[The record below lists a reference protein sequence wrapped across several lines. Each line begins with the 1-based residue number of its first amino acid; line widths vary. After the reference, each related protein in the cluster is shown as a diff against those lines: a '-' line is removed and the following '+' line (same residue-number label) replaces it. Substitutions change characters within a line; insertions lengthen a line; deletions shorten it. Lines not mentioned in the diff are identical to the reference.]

1 MIIETSKAYGI
12 TVGRC
17 TSRLFN
23 LIKNTDT
30 DSEAAFTLGMMYLK
44 GLNVEQNTH
53 KAMFYLNQARS
64 LGHDKAD
71 ITFAYLYKYGAPD
84 LEKDPLEAA
93 EFFRCAA
100 LFSKD
105 EFKELAFVDED
116 ALWEAFN
123 LFLYG
128 GESREPLCV
137 RSALSV
143 LSDLREKRSPYALYL
158 TGEIYHKG
166 LYGEDIDL
174 EVAYSFYQEA
184 ADLGCEEAE
193 EVLNL
198 KPSDSI
204 RHCK

>member
-1 MIIETSKAYGI
+1 MSRFLTTNRNIELLEPYEGKLSR
-12 TVGRC
+12 TVLRGERG
-17 TSRLFN
+17 SNALDLPDN
-23 LIKNTDT
+23 
-30 DSEAAFTLGMMYLK
+30 
-44 GLNVEQNTH
+44 
-53 KAMFYLNQARS
+53 
-64 LGHDKAD
+64 LGHGKAD

-105 EFKELAFVDED
+105 GFKELAFVDED

-128 GESREPLCV
+128 GESRKPLCV

-166 LYGEDIDL
+166 LYGETVDL
-174 EVAYSFYQEA
+174 DVAYKFYQEA
-184 ADLGCEEAE
+184 AELGCKEAE
-193 EVLNL
+193 EVLNEIA
-198 KPSDSI
+198 S
-204 RHCK
+204 

>member
-17 TSRLFN
+17 KSRLFN

-105 EFKELAFVDED
+105 GFKELAFVDED

-128 GESREPLCV
+128 GESRKPLCV

-166 LYGEDIDL
+166 LYGETVDL
-174 EVAYSFYQEA
+174 EVAYKFYHEA
-184 ADLGCEEAE
+184 AELGCKEAE
-193 EVLNL
+193 EVLGEGYFY
-198 KPSDSI
+198 PSLYG
-204 RHCK
+204 K

>member
-1 MIIETSKAYGI
+1 MIIETSKAYGF
-12 TVGRC
+12 TVGHC
-17 TSRLFN
+17 KSNLFS

-30 DSEAAFTLGMMYLK
+30 DPEAAFTLGMMYLK
-44 GLNVEQNTH
+44 GQKVEQDTH
-53 KAMFYLNQARS
+53 KAMFYLNQARN

-93 EFFRCAA
+93 EFFRCAG
-100 LFSKD
+100 LHDSHG
-105 EFKELAFVDED
+105 FKKYIEED

-128 GESREPLCV
+128 GESRKPLCV

-143 LSDLREKRSPYALYL
+143 LRDLSNKKSPYALYL
-158 TGEIYHKG
+158 TGEIYAKG
-166 LYGEDIDL
+166 LYGETENL
-174 EVAYSFYQEA
+174 EVAYKFYQEA

-193 EVLNL
+193 RVLS
-198 KPSDSI
+198 KISS
-204 RHCK
+204 